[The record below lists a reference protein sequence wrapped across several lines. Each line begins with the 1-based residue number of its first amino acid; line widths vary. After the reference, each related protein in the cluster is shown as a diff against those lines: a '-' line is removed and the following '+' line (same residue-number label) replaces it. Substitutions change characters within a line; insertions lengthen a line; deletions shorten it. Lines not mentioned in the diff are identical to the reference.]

1 MAGMWNKIKNS
12 ATLMTWSNQFVNFG
26 SALFILP
33 LLLKRFDELE
43 IAFWFLVNVF
53 MQLAKLADSGFGP
66 TLIRAVSYFKA
77 GAEKLPLNKED
88 FESSEVKEKGVP
100 NLTKMADLLST
111 SNRIYLILSLFAV
124 LLLGTGGVAV
134 TWNIFEMSDFR
145 QDFISA
151 FALILVNSYII
162 LQIVKWKS
170 FMTGLDFVAVSNGFY
185 SLIGSVRVFVYIAI
199 LLIYP
204 SVLLLIAYN
213 LLTNIVIFF
222 YLRNYVRKWFAK
234 QKVKLSD
241 HKVFDKE
248 IFKSIWPATWKLGGI
263 YWGNYLITY
272 GTSIIIAQIDNA
284 ALMAGFLFTQRIMF
298 IIRRMAEAPFYANIQ
313 KTYKLLAF
321 KDFAG
326 LKKLVSMNVFLAMG
340 IVISSLTV
348 IGVFGNW
355 GLGLLGIETRIVPPL
370 IYAIML
376 AMVALE
382 IHSAMHATIYSSTNQ
397 IPFLIPSLVSGA
409 VVVVGGF
416 MILDV
421 YGVLG
426 LILLQF
432 FTQLSFNYWYS
443 WYLSLNLI
451 NWPLF
456 EYVRDVFGASLR
468 IMKGEAKIL

>member
-53 MQLAKLADSGFGP
+53 IQLARLADSGFGP

-77 GAEKLPLNKED
+77 GAEKLPMNKED
-88 FESSEVKEKGVP
+88 FENSEVEDKGMP
-100 NLTKMADLLST
+100 NLSKMADLLST
-111 SNRIYLILSLFAV
+111 SNRIYLILSLFAM
-124 LLLGTGGVAV
+124 LLMGTVGVAV
-134 TWNIFEMSDFR
+134 TWNIFSMSGFR
-145 QDFISA
+145 QDFIWA
-151 FALILVNSYII
+151 FILIIINSYIV
-162 LQIVKWKS
+162 LQTVKWTS
-170 FMTGLDFVAVSNGFY
+170 FMAGLDFVAKSNGFY
-185 SLIGSVRVFVYIAI
+185 SITGSVKVFAYIAI

-213 LLTNIVIFF
+213 LLTSIVILF
-222 YLRNYVRKWFAK
+222 YLRGYIRKWFAK
-234 QKVKLSD
+234 HQINLTT

-272 GTSIIIAQIDNA
+272 GTSIIIAQVDNA
-284 ALMAGFLFTQRIMF
+284 ALMASFLFTQRIMF

-321 KDFAG
+321 KDFVG
-326 LKKLVSMNVFLAMG
+326 LKKLTSINIFLAMG
-340 IVISSLTV
+340 IVVSSLTV
-348 IGVFGNW
+348 IGFIGNW
-355 GLGLLGIETRIVPPL
+355 GLDFLGIETRLVPPV
-370 IYAIML
+370 IYALML
-376 AMVALE
+376 AMTALE
-382 IHSAMHATIYSSTNQ
+382 IHAAMHATIYSSTNQ
-397 IPFLIPSLVSGA
+397 IPFLIPSLASGL
-409 VVVVGGF
+409 VVVVIGF
-416 MILDV
+416 MILPI

-443 WYLSLNLI
+443 LYLSLKLVK
-451 NWPLF
+451 WSF
-456 EYVRDVFGASLR
+456 RDYVADVLKGGVS
-468 IMKGEAKIL
+468 IVKGEAKVL

>member
-1 MAGMWNKIKNS
+1 MIETWNKIKNS

-53 MQLAKLADSGFGP
+53 IQLARLADSGFGP

-77 GAEKLPLNKED
+77 GAEKLPLNKDD
-88 FESSEVKEKGVP
+88 FENSKVEENGVP
-100 NLTKMADLLST
+100 NLRKMADLLST
-111 SNRIYLILSLFAV
+111 SNRIYLVLSLFAM
-124 LLLGTGGVAV
+124 LLLGTLGIAV
-134 TWNIFEMSDFR
+134 TWNIFSMSGFR
-145 QDFISA
+145 QDFIWA
-151 FALILVNSYII
+151 FVIIIVNSYIV
-162 LQIVKWKS
+162 LQTVKWTS
-170 FMTGLDFVAVSNGFY
+170 FMAGLGFVAKSNGFY
-185 SLIGSVRVFVYIAI
+185 SIIGSVKVFAYIAI

-213 LLTNIVIFF
+213 LFTSIIILI
-222 YLRNYVRKWFAK
+222 YLRSYVRKWFAK
-234 QKVKLSD
+234 QNVNLAS
-241 HKVFDKE
+241 HKVFDKD

-272 GTSIIIAQIDNA
+272 GTSIIIAQIDDT

-321 KDFAG
+321 KDFTG
-326 LKKLVSMNVFLAMG
+326 LKKLTSINVFLAMS
-340 IVISSLTV
+340 IVFSSLSV
-348 IGVFGNW
+348 IGIFGNW
-355 GLGLLGIETRIVPPL
+355 GLEFLGIETRLIPPI
-370 IYAIML
+370 IYVFL
-376 AMVALE
+376 MVMTALE
-382 IHSAMHATIYSSTNQ
+382 IHAGMHATIYSSTNQ
-397 IPFLIPSLVSGA
+397 IPFLVPSLVSGLI
-409 VVVVGGF
+409 VIVGGL
-416 MILDV
+416 MVLPV

-443 WYLSLNLI
+443 FYLSLKLI
-451 NWPLF
+451 KWPLKN
-456 EYVRDVFGASLR
+456 YIGDVLMASVRLVR
-468 IMKGEAKIL
+468 GEAKYL